1 MADTLLTYAVQTNQD
16 PIQAS
21 PQTGDKSSLT
31 LMIVISN
38 DTHKII
44 DCQSLSFGFL
54 KGTDAK
60 DLFPDATG
68 IGTSVP
74 KGWSIK
80 QDGSLF
86 TATPDPSKDGHNGKI
101 GRDGLTFV
109 LSNIK
114 VNEQP
119 GTTDMTITEV
129 TTNHTGTLS
138 YPLEKFPP
146 QFKIGPLTAQ
156 PLIVNEGSSTTLFWN
171 GTGGG
176 TYELMYADA
185 DGNTVTIMHPK
196 GEPDQ
201 PLPANGSYTIDKL
214 EVTPVMTF
222 YLLITL
228 YVPGQQEPL
237 KAQRQCT
244 VTVKPPQPAI
254 NSFTIKANPITPG
267 QPFSFTLKWDIVGA
281 FQITANDGQGG
292 QERTLPIPNNAT
304 SYQVFPT
311 QLITN
316 YTLTVFPQGTTRDE
330 ENHDKK

>member
-1 MADTLLTYAVQTNQD
+1 MSATLLSYAVSGNQD

-21 PQTGDKSSLT
+21 PQDGDPSVLT
-31 LMIVISN
+31 LMIVVSN
-38 DTHKII
+38 STHELI
-44 DCQSLSFGFL
+44 DCQSISFGFL

-60 DLFPDATG
+60 DLFSDATG
-68 IGTSVP
+68 IGTTHP
-74 KGWSIK
+74 KGWNLT
-80 QDGSLF
+80 QNGSLF
-86 TATPDPSKDGHNGKI
+86 TATPETAKDGQI

-109 LSNIK
+109 LSGIK

-129 TTNHTGTLS
+129 TAHNTATFS
-138 YPLEKFPP
+138 YPLEKFPQ
-146 QFKIGPLTAQ
+146 QFEIGSLTAQ

-176 TYELMYADA
+176 TYELMYANE
-185 DGNTVTIMHPK
+185 DGNTVTIMHPE

-214 EVTPVMTF
+214 KVTPTMTF
-222 YLLITL
+222 YLLVTL
-228 YVPGQQEPL
+228 QVAGQQEPL

-244 VTVKPPQPAI
+244 VTVIPPKPTI
-254 NSFTIKANPITPG
+254 NSFTITANPVTPG
-267 QPFSFTLKWDIVGA
+267 QPFSFILNWDIVGA

-292 QERTLPIPNNAT
+292 QERTLPIPKNAT

-316 YTLTVFPQGTTRDE
+316 YTLTVFPQGTLRDE
-330 ENHDKK
+330 ENHDKN

>member
-1 MADTLLTYAVQTNQD
+1 MGNKLLSYAISANQD

-21 PQTGDKSSLT
+21 PQKGDKSSLT
-31 LMIVISN
+31 LMIVVSN
-38 DTHKII
+38 STHQLIE
-44 DCQSLSFGFL
+44 CQSISFGFL
-54 KGTDAK
+54 KGTGAK
-60 DLFPDATG
+60 DLFSDATG
-68 IGTSVP
+68 IGTTHP
-74 KGWSIK
+74 TGWTIK
-80 QDGSLF
+80 QIGSLF
-86 TATPDPSKDGHNGKI
+86 TATPDTAKDGKI
-101 GRDGLTFV
+101 GAGSLTFV

-129 TTNHTGTLS
+129 TTHNTATFS
-138 YPLEKFPP
+138 YPLGKFPP
-146 QFKIGPLTAQ
+146 QFKIGPLNAQ
-156 PLIVNEGSSTTLFWN
+156 PVIVNEGSNTTLFWN

-222 YLLITL
+222 YLLVTL
-228 YVPGQQEPL
+228 YVAGQQEPL
-237 KAQRQCT
+237 EAQRQRT
-244 VTVKPPQPAI
+244 VTVIPPKPTI
-254 NSFTIKANPITPG
+254 NCFSIKANPVTPG
-267 QPFSFTLKWDIVGA
+267 QPFSFTLSWDVVGA

-292 QERTLPIPNNAT
+292 QERTLPIPKTAT

-316 YTLTVFPQGTTRDE
+316 YTLTVFPQGTLRDE
-330 ENHDKK
+330 ENYERN